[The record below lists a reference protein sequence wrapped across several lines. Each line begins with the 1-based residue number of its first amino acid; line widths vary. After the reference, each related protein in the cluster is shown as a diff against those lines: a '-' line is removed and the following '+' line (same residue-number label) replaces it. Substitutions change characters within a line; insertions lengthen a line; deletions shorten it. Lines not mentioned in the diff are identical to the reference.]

1 MKKVLF
7 VLVFWFVVLAGIG
20 IGMSGGGLDYEEVS
34 VIGINHGDTLWD
46 IAAEVN
52 DGSYDVNAVVY
63 EIRQLNGMEDEV
75 LVRPG
80 QELKVP
86 VLKGGE

>member
-1 MKKVLF
+1 MKRILF
-7 VLVFWFVVLAGIG
+7 VLVVWFVVLAGIG
-20 IGMSGGGLDYEEVS
+20 IGMSGGGLDYDEVR
-34 VIGINHGDTLWD
+34 VVEINHGDNLWD
-46 IAAEVN
+46 IASNVN
-52 DGSYDVNAVVY
+52 DGSYNVNAVVY

-80 QELKVP
+80 DELKVP